1 MNGQHRRVKI
11 NETGIFVLNTNFFFF
26 EVMENG
32 VSPKPMML
40 KEPQFIN

>member
-11 NETGIFVLNTNFFFF
+11 NETGIFVLNTNFFF

-32 VSPKPMML
+32 EPKTYDV
-40 KEPQFIN
+40 EGTTVY